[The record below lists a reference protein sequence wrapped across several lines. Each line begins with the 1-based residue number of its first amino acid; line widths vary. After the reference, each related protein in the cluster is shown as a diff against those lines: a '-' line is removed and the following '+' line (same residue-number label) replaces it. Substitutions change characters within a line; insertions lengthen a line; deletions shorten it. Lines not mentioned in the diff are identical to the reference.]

1 MQEPREN
8 LKNRVY
14 YAAKDG
20 MSIALYALLV
30 SGDKQ
35 EVEGYPQRGKRRFC
49 ARFQRP
55 LPHGINWH
63 GNWINLTRLFPL

>member
-35 EVEGYPQRGKRRFC
+35 EVEDILNEVSDVFVHAFKGHC
-49 ARFQRP
+49 
-55 LPHGINWH
+55 HTV
-63 GNWINLTRLFPL
+63 LTGMETG